1 MAMINP
7 LFGQNNTA
15 YQQLLQQYMQNSMQP
30 QQGVTTFIN
39 VPSEEAAR
47 RADVPPN
54 STRNFINE
62 NEGYVYMKSVGMSIL
77 EPFVFKKCKVVEE
90 VGELQPQQ
98 TTTAPQTPATPEID
112 MTEYMKKE
120 DFEPYKKIIN
130 DMKSVAEELKG

>member
-1 MAMINP
+1 MPFVNP
-7 LFGQNNTA
+7 LFGQNNNV
-15 YQQLLQQYMQNSMQP
+15 YQQMLQQY

-77 EPFVFKKCKVVEE
+77 EPFVFKKFKLVEE
-90 VGELQPQQ
+90 VEESQPQQ
-98 TTTAPQTPATPEID
+98 TTEAPQTPVTPEID

-120 DFEPYKKIIN
+120 DFEPYKKIISE
-130 DMKSVAEELKG
+130 MQSVAEELKG

>member
-1 MAMINP
+1 MPFVNP
-7 LFGQNNTA
+7 LFGQNNNV
-15 YQQLLQQYMQNSMQP
+15 YQQMLQQYQQNMMQP

-77 EPFVFKKCKVVEE
+77 EPFVFKKFKLVEE
-90 VGELQPQQ
+90 IEETQPQQ
-98 TTTAPQTPATPEID
+98 PTISPQSPVAPEID

-120 DFEPYKKIIN
+120 DFEPYKKIISE
-130 DMKSVAEELKG
+130 MQSVAEELKG

>member
-1 MAMINP
+1 MPMINP

-30 QQGVTTFIN
+30 QQGVTTFTN

-77 EPFVFKKCKVVEE
+77 EPFVFKKFKLVEE
-90 VGELQPQQ
+90 VEELQPQQ
-98 TTTAPQTPATPEID
+98 PTETTQAPPTPEVD
-112 MTEYMKKE
+112 MSEFMTNSQE
-120 DFEPYKKIIN
+120 
-130 DMKSVAEELKG
+130 